1 MIHIAVRK
9 SLQKNKFYVHSVDLG
24 KKNEPDTADQNAKSI
39 SGTPEVSS
47 PADSITIK
55 KEVGNGKKIV
65 AKPYDDKKSVGIDCI
80 KHSLKSARYDFIDDG
95 QIMDDLV
102 NFGVFN
108 EKEAKQF
115 RSNIEKVL
123 NILNS

>member
-1 MIHIAVRK
+1 M
-9 SLQKNKFYVHSVDLG
+9 
-24 KKNEPDTADQNAKSI
+24 
-39 SGTPEVSS
+39 SS

-55 KEVGNGKKIV
+55 KDVGNGKKIA
-65 AKPYDDKKSVGIDCI
+65 AKPYDDKKSVGIDGI